1 MADVGR
7 ELSWQQWVKLKSC
20 LQAEENVYKPRFC
33 KLLGKCRKYPGNGAL
48 VGKNLP
54 HLGNKA
60 ENILV
65 LACCALFVL
74 TCSQKGQD
82 PKLRKMDVL
91 RNTMKDTKVFRN

>member
-1 MADVGR
+1 MSTVQGAVGGSGTADVGR
-7 ELSWQQWVKLKSC
+7 ELSWQEWVKLTSS

-33 KLLGKCRKYPGNGAL
+33 KLLEKCIKYSGNGSL

-65 LACCALFVL
+65 LACCVLFVL
-74 TCSQKGQD
+74 THSARSQ
-82 PKLRKMDVL
+82 L
-91 RNTMKDTKVFRN
+91 